1 MCGLAEGA
9 RDAFFLRKD
18 LGDGG
23 VDRQHEE
30 IDFCT
35 RQLSTIYE
43 LGSPDMIAE
52 PPKHRTSLARIR
64 LAKPAQLR
72 ALEKFLDPKSM
83 GLPDTAYANLKLA
96 EEARYGEEYGT
107 SLLAKA
113 LAAYDRSDPGA
124 ARVMIVRRRVS
135 DFAGSSEKLFAVMK
149 DHLHAAGLME
159 PLRSGKPTPE
169 KIWKAIQTLLTSMN
183 ETQELVAVRL
193 GSKTRVVFTS
203 SPGYPSMPPA
213 LQFVYV
219 VLTLIAEGSGLR
231 MLIGWADISHALRGF
246 YELVDILIVL
256 DEVLNLEV

>member
-149 DHLHAAGLME
+149 DHLHAREDLEGNTDVAYIDERNTGVGCGQTGIE
-159 PLRSGKPTPE
+159 DESG
-169 KIWKAIQTLLTSMN
+169 IHF
-183 ETQELVAVRL
+183 VARIPKHAACPSIRVRGVDPDSGRQRTAYADRL
-193 GSKTRVVFTS
+193 GGHISCPER
-203 SPGYPSMPPA
+203 
-213 LQFVYV
+213 L
-219 VLTLIAEGSGLR
+219 LR
-231 MLIGWADISHALRGF
+231 AGRH
-246 YELVDILIVL
+246 L
-256 DEVLNLEV
+256 DCVR

>member
-124 ARVMIVRRRVS
+124 ADRQGTGIGLRGIVGEAVCGDERPPARSRTNG
-135 DFAGSSEKLFAVMK
+135 ALEKWKAHAREDLEGNTDVAYIDERNTGVGCGQTGIEDESGIHFVARIPK
-149 DHLHAAGLME
+149 HAACPSIRVRGVD
-159 PLRSGKPTPE
+159 PDSGRQRT
-169 KIWKAIQTLLTSMN
+169 AY
-183 ETQELVAVRL
+183 ADRL
-193 GSKTRVVFTS
+193 GGHISCPER
-203 SPGYPSMPPA
+203 
-213 LQFVYV
+213 L
-219 VLTLIAEGSGLR
+219 LR
-231 MLIGWADISHALRGF
+231 AGRH
-246 YELVDILIVL
+246 L
-256 DEVLNLEV
+256 DCVR